1 MTLAVVP
8 EGPAAA
14 QPCPKVCFSFAAY
27 AKNVISHLKSC
38 QIPVAEGL
46 SDEEFSKIER
56 SLNFTF
62 PPDLRSI
69 LSEGLPVG
77 IGFPDWRLSTFRQLR
92 MMFDL
97 PMSGIVYG
105 VAKGWFWHDAWG
117 PRPDGAEEAIARA
130 KERLREAPVLVPIYS
145 HCYIPSS
152 PVISGNPV
160 FLIHDAHFYYAG
172 FDVADFFQREAFV
185 PLGFRPCDALVP
197 ARCSLGDDQAV
208 PETPVRSGGN
218 TPRKA
223 ASQARMISRYKY
235 FNGDRKHP
243 LPSNAL
249 NRFTMQA
256 PAWVAKAAR
265 RIDFWS
271 DLVEGNGWS
280 NRNGD
285 AAAVASR
292 EARDAKEREEEEVEV
307 EMAVEEEVGLN
318 AGWVEAYLVEM
329 EGRLRRGG
337 WKEDDI
343 REMVG
348 DNGEAREPAWPS
360 SPDRE
365 SLASHV
371 RLLSTALC
379 KAGWSEQDVIEAL
392 GLFEEDDRVEIVPV
406 ENGGQ

>member
-8 EGPAAA
+8 EGPVAA

-27 AKNVISHLKSC
+27 AKNVINHLKSC
-38 QIPVAEGL
+38 QIPVVEGL
-46 SDEEFSKIER
+46 ADEEFSNIE
-56 SLNFTF
+56 SNLSFTF

-77 IGFPDWRLSTFRQLR
+77 IGFPDWRSSSFRQLR

-97 PMSGIVYG
+97 PMAGIVYG
-105 VAKGWFWHDAWG
+105 VAKGWFWHDSWG
-117 PRPDGAEEAIARA
+117 PRPDGVDEAIDRA
-130 KERLREAPVLVPIYS
+130 KEGLREAPVLVPIYS
-145 HCYIPSS
+145 HCYITSR
-152 PVISGNPV
+152 PVLAGNPV
-160 FLIHDAHFYYAG
+160 FFIHDAQFYYAG

-185 PLGFRPCDALVP
+185 PLGFRNCDALIP
-197 ARCSLGDDQAV
+197 AMCSMGDDQAV
-208 PETPVRSGGN
+208 LEQPDPLARSAGN

-223 ASQARMISRYKY
+223 ASRMISRYKY
-235 FNGDRKHP
+235 FDGDRRQP
-243 LPSNAL
+243 LPGNTL
-249 NRFTMQA
+249 DRFTMQA

-280 NRNGD
+280 AGNVD
-285 AAAVASR
+285 AAAAVPR
-292 EARDAKEREEEEVEV
+292 EEQDAKELEEQ
-307 EMAVEEEVGLN
+307 AVGLN

-329 EGRLRRGG
+329 EGRLRKGG

-348 DNGEAREPAWPS
+348 DKGQATTPAWPS

-365 SLASHV
+365 TLASHV

-379 KAGWSEQDVIEAL
+379 KAGWSEQDVIESL
-392 GLFEEDDRVEIVPV
+392 GLFEEEERVEIVP
-406 ENGGQ
+406 EEHGGQ